1 MYPSQVARSFSHHQL
16 HKDHNVLSLRIS
28 TPSPATRTPQLPC
41 SFPVSVP
48 QVPLR
53 AALVATVNRF
63 KTEELQRY
71 TGRTWFCA
79 SCNIRK
85 VVPARKHSSVAREKL
100 SSDATYAARLV
111 GPKQKPYPF
120 LALPHQI
127 RRHKRTSN
135 AQIQHRH
142 H

>member
-1 MYPSQVARSFSHHQL
+1 MYPSQVARSFSRHQL

-28 TPSPATRTPQLPC
+28 TPSPATRTPKLPY

-63 KTEELQRY
+63 KTEKLQQY
-71 TGRTWFCA
+71 TGRARFCA
-79 SCNIRK
+79 LCSTRK
-85 VVPARKHSSVAREKL
+85 VVPASKHSSVVREKL
-100 SSDATYAARLV
+100 TSEVHMPLGSSDPSKNPIHSSHSLTKSAATNE
-111 GPKQKPYPF
+111 PP
-120 LALPHQI
+120 
-127 RRHKRTSN
+127 
-135 AQIQHRH
+135 QIQHRH